1 VEMSRVPPLAL
12 LEKITE
18 ARDHPG
24 SSSGQPVKNK
34 KETACQKNS
43 LIFKSSR
50 RRNRGVAS
58 RRAAAYLC
66 ASAGE
71 KLG

>member
-24 SSSGQPVKNK
+24 SRPPAGPSQ
-34 KETACQKNS
+34 
-43 LIFKSSR
+43 R
-50 RRNRGVAS
+50 RKGNCLSEKLLDFQIIAEKNRGVAS
-58 RRAAAYLC
+58 RRAAAYL
-66 ASAGE
+66 
-71 KLG
+71 